1 MNNVPPEL
9 ARRIEELE
17 IRLSFQD
24 EQLRQLDAVIQDQA
38 LKIDQLNQD
47 LGTLREQMVNPQ
59 GEEAPPEEQVPPHY

>member
-24 EQLRQLDAVIQDQA
+24 EQLRQLDAVIQAQA